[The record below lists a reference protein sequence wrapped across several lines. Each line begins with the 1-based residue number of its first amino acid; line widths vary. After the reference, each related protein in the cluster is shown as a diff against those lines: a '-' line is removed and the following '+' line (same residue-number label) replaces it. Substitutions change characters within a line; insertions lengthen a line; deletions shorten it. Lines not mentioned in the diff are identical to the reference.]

1 MIGSHSPSQPS
12 QQLVWMVEV
21 VVFSNGSDQDLVQ
34 SMLDVELRCDAAAVF
49 EPELHLELAIHQ
61 PIQCWFHH
69 HQKHSILKPSCMKQ
83 CSSTCLDQ
91 SLPLNLERLKNS
103 HQRQCEIVQK
113 LTWLTSS

>member
-1 MIGSHSPSQPS
+1 MIGLNSPSQPS

-34 SMLDVELRCDAAAVF
+34 SMLDVELHCNAAAVI

-61 PIQCWFHH
+61 PIQCCFHH
-69 HQKHSILKPSCMKQ
+69 HQKHSTLKPSCMKQ

-91 SLPLNLERLKNS
+91 SLPLNLEQL
-103 HQRQCEIVQK
+103 
-113 LTWLTSS
+113 